1 MAPPLTTDWA
11 AITRWTRRGFSQVL
25 ISLRVFST
33 TVCLERARKLC
44 KTRLLHGPKFREA
57 GETYIQVSDI
67 CLTEGKQ
74 SQYISPSKYVLSHCL
89 PSGTVAEAV
98 KYLELALECF
108 VAADEKILAAKT
120 SEDVVRLTLSE
131 DFSDS
136 DLIEKVTSFHEGTRG
151 EGGQHLGLLV
161 EYSNLE

>member
-1 MAPPLTTDWA
+1 M
-11 AITRWTRRGFSQVL
+11 
-25 ISLRVFST
+25 
-33 TVCLERARKLC
+33 
-44 KTRLLHGPKFREA
+44 
-57 GETYIQVSDI
+57 
-67 CLTEGKQ
+67 
-74 SQYISPSKYVLSHCL
+74 
-89 PSGTVAEAV
+89 
-98 KYLELALECF
+98 
-108 VAADEKILAAKT
+108 AADEKILAAKT